1 MLNTMVPI
9 LEAYNRVLA
18 AVGAKLRRVGRAA
31 GSGEL
36 PYCSIESA
44 SAPFLLSSFSSSL
57 YSSSTSS
64 SGSLDL

>member
-18 AVGAKLRRVGRAA
+18 AVGAKLRRVGRGA
-31 GSGEL
+31 GSEL
-36 PYCSIESA
+36 PYSSIESA
-44 SAPFLLSSFSSSL
+44 STPFLLSSFSSSL